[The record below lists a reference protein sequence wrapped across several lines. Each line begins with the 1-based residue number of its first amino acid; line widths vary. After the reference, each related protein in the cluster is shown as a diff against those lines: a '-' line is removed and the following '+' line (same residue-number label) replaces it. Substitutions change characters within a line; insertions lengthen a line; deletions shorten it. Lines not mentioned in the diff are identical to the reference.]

1 MKTLRALGTFA
12 HLSIQASGLLALPVA
27 ALGAGLLLTACADE
41 NDPKTWVKRLDDP
54 AQRAPAIKR
63 LAQFFEDTMTKVK
76 KDRAAPEMKALLD
89 EIVVPMTSQYT
100 AGNLDDKTRKELMKS
115 LGDMRDA
122 RTAPAL
128 AKALNDYDPGKNDD
142 DVKYAAGSIIGMT
155 QLGKPLDASLVDA
168 LWTVF
173 SKFRA
178 SQAKSINLLTDL
190 HDAVIAVKSPT
201 YGPKAVEKLAASVD
215 GKSPESQRD
224 QIQFWQLTSIQVI
237 RDLKFT
243 PGVKPLVKVLLTPEK
258 KDLWATCEAALMHM
272 PKEAEPVLIS
282 IIKGDDPEL
291 AKLSTGFGDSK
302 AHLALAADA
311 LGWLSRTAGRDA
323 VFNAAASIDSDANRQ
338 AFGMSIVKFPMDG
351 RSIGVFRGL
360 YDGIKGNED
369 SDLAT
374 RAAMLQAS
382 SQFYDPALTGW
393 LLKEIGGAKGDSAT
407 ALQLP
412 ALEAAI
418 KLMTP
423 DQQGAVGNVA
433 TKLNSQMDK
442 IGSQQEK
449 GTASL
454 LKAMYEGSSAMLAQ
468 CQQNVSCYTKQ
479 LEEPVATGKEGA
491 NAKAIKSAW
500 MSVIYAGAAKDQVRG
515 ELVAKLEKVKNP
527 GARRAVVEAIDRL
540 APTGDPKAA
549 AALEKIVEADKSSGD
564 KLLLQADD
572 SVVKVALRLRARA
585 N

>member
-12 HLSIQASGLLALPVA
+12 HLSVQAAGLVALPVA
-27 ALGAGLLLTACADE
+27 AAALLSACADE

-76 KDRAAPEMKALLD
+76 KDRDAPEMKALLD
-89 EIVVPMTSQYT
+89 EIVTPMTSQYT

-115 LGDMRDA
+115 LADMRDT

-128 AKALNDYDPGKNDD
+128 AKALNEYDPGKNDD
-142 DVKYAAGSIIGMT
+142 DVKYAAQSVIGQV
-155 QLGKPLDASLVDA
+155 QLGKPLDPSLVDA
-168 LWTVF
+168 LWAVF

-178 SQAKSINLLTDL
+178 SQAKSINLVTDL
-190 HDAVIAVKSPT
+190 HDAVVAVKSPT
-201 YGPKAVEKLAASVD
+201 YGPKAVEKLAAPVDAKSV
-215 GKSPESQRD
+215 ESQRD

-258 KDLWATCEAALMHM
+258 KDLWATAEAALMHM

-282 IIKGDDPEL
+282 VIKGDDPEL
-291 AKLSTGFGDSK
+291 AKMSAAFGEDKS
-302 AHLALAADA
+302 HLALAADA
-311 LGWLSRTAGRDA
+311 LGWLSRTGGRDA
-323 VFNAAASIDSDANRQ
+323 VFNVAGSIDSDSNRQ
-338 AFGMSIVKFPMDG
+338 AIGMTIVKFPIDG
-351 RSIGVFRGL
+351 RSLGVFRGL

-369 SDLAT
+369 SDITA

-382 SQFYDPALTGW
+382 SQFYDPSLVGW
-393 LLKEIGGAKGDSAT
+393 LLKEIGAAKGDSAT

-412 ALEAAI
+412 ALEASI

-423 DQQGAVGNVA
+423 ESMRSVGDVA
-433 TKLNSQMDK
+433 TKLNGQMQK

-454 LKAMYEGSSAMLAQ
+454 LNAMYEGSSAMLTQ

-479 LEEPVATGKEGA
+479 LEEPVPTGKEGA

-515 ELVAKLEKVKNP
+515 ELVTKLEKVKNP
-527 GARRAVVEAIDRL
+527 GARLAVVEEIDRL
-540 APTGDPKAA
+540 APNGDAA
-549 AALEKIVEADKSSGD
+549 AAAKLEKLVDADKASGD

-572 SVVKVALRLRARA
+572 SVIKVALRLRARA

>member
-12 HLSIQASGLLALPVA
+12 HLTVQAAGLVALPVV
-27 ALGAGLLLTACADE
+27 GAVLLSACADE

-76 KDRAAPEMKALLD
+76 KDREAPEMKALLD
-89 EIVVPMTSQYT
+89 EIVAPMTSQYT

-115 LGDMRDA
+115 LADMRDT

-128 AKALNDYDPGKNDD
+128 AKALNEYDPGKNDD
-142 DVKYAAGSIIGMT
+142 DVKYAAQSVIGQT
-155 QLGKPLDASLVDA
+155 QIGKPLDPSLVDA
-168 LWTVF
+168 LWAVF

-178 SQAKSINLLTDL
+178 SQAKSINLVTDL
-190 HDAVIAVKSPT
+190 HDAVVAVKSPT
-201 YGPKAVEKLAASVD
+201 YGPKAVEKLAAAVDPKSV
-215 GKSPESQRD
+215 ESQRD

-258 KDLWATCEAALMHM
+258 KDLWATAEAALMHM

-282 IIKGDDPEL
+282 VIKGDDPEL
-291 AKLSTGFGDSK
+291 AKMSAAFGEDKS
-302 AHLALAADA
+302 HLALAADA
-311 LGWLSRTAGRDA
+311 LGWLSRTGGRDA
-323 VFNAAASIDSDANRQ
+323 VFNVAGSIDSDSNRQ
-338 AFGMSIVKFPMDG
+338 AIGMTIVKFPIDG
-351 RSIGVFRGL
+351 RSLGVFRGL

-369 SDLAT
+369 SDISS

-382 SQFYDPALTGW
+382 SQFYDPSLVGW
-393 LLKEIGGAKGDSAT
+393 LLKEIGSAKGDSAT

-412 ALEAAI
+412 ALEASI

-423 DQQGAVGNVA
+423 ESMRSVGDVA
-433 TKLNSQMDK
+433 TKLNGQMQK

-454 LKAMYEGSSAMLAQ
+454 LNAMYEGASAVLTQ

-500 MSVIYAGAAKDQVRG
+500 MSVIYSGAAKDQVRG
-515 ELVAKLEKVKNP
+515 ELVSKLEKVKTP
-527 GARRAVVEAIDRL
+527 GARLAVVEAIDRL
-540 APTGDPKAA
+540 APNGDVAA
-549 AALEKIVEADKSSGD
+549 AGKLEKLVDADKASGD

-572 SVVKVALRLRARA
+572 SVIKVALRLRARA